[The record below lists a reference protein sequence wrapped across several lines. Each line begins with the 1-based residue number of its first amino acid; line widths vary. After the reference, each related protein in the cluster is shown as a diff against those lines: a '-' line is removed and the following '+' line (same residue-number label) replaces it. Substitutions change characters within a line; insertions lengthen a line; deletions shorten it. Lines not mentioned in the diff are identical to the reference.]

1 MHPRRP
7 YYHLAPNPAMAAGSR
22 ASTARSRRDPA
33 APSGGAGATRVVV
46 YGLSTEGYGLAKP
59 MAVAGADVWI
69 VDESTPSAIELKPE
83 VARTYPDVH
92 SLRTDEPLL
101 SLVPI
106 DTAISRAQYLFFAPR
121 LRAGVDDHGAEIA
134 LKLKDAVAKLP
145 RNSAIVYCLPVGLG
159 DSADHVALVEHTTG
173 YEAGAGVGYYYY
185 PLGGLAG
192 QPDVVGSA
200 AVPAG
205 SAEPPDGAGDE
216 ALACL
221 LAAGDGREREFVSLK
236 SAESVHALR
245 VLSHFTSVHSML
257 EVYRL
262 ARDKPSDSDRG
273 GGAPLAAE
281 YDSVFVDEMVAGMY
295 DLMMV
300 HGTLEHS
307 STVLS
312 QINSSAKAVVNYKK
326 YVVDTVRRIVRH
338 GDLRASKTRV
348 VVSWRFDPR
357 MMRTDKAKA
366 AGMLVE
372 MLHDHVNDVELHNWF
387 DADVALPPA
396 AGSVYRSD
404 KTIILVACTEADL
417 DEALEHGEDRDMIIV
432 KANAAC
438 EAFDMLS
445 TPHAGQGGERR
456 IGKAGAGA
464 GGAAGRGPAAK
475 PKPRPRPPAKRQQL

>member
-1 MHPRRP
+1 
-7 YYHLAPNPAMAAGSR
+7 MAVGSR

-33 APSGGAGATRVVV
+33 APAGGAGARVVV
-46 YGLSTEGYGLAKP
+46 YGLSTEGYRLAKP

-83 VARTYPDVH
+83 VAKTYPDVH

-121 LRAGVDDHGAEIA
+121 LRAGVDDHGAELT

-145 RNSAIVYCLPVGLG
+145 RNSSIVYCLPVGLG
-159 DSADHVALVEHTTG
+159 DNADHVALVEHTTG

-185 PLGGLAG
+185 PLGGPAG
-192 QPDVVGSA
+192 EPDVIGSA

-205 SAEPPDGAGDE
+205 SAEPPGGAADE
-216 ALACL
+216 VLACL
-221 LAAGDGREREFVSLK
+221 LAAGDGREREVVSLK

-262 ARDKPSDSDRG
+262 ARGKLDNSDRG

-300 HGTLEHS
+300 YGTLEHS

-326 YVVDTVRRIVRH
+326 YVVDTVRRIVRSS
-338 GDLRASKTRV
+338 DLRASKTRV

-357 MMRTDKAKA
+357 MMRIDKAKA
-366 AGMLVE
+366 AGMLAE
-372 MLHDHVNDVELHNWF
+372 MLHDHITDVELHNWF
-387 DADVALPPA
+387 DADAALPPAAAGSGA

-456 IGKAGAGA
+456 LGKTGAS
-464 GGAAGRGPAAK
+464 GAAGRRPAARS
-475 PKPRPRPPAKRQQL
+475 KPRPKPPAKRQQL